1 MTMNTLHITVPP
13 GLPYIDYSR
22 EFDAPVAS
30 VYRAHTDPDLV
41 EQWLGP
47 NGYVMTIDHW
57 HLRTGGSYR
66 YVHTNPAGDS
76 FEFNGV
82 FHLAR
87 PNSLIIQTFE
97 YDGYPDTV
105 SIESLLF
112 DDLGDGRTRL
122 TGHST
127 YPSQEA
133 RDGMA
138 ESGMEDGMAQGYD
151 RLDAVLV
158 ELMATR

>member
-1 MTMNTLHITVPP
+1 MNTLQVSIVPGIP
-13 GLPYIDYSR
+13 FVDYVR
-22 EFDAPVAS
+22 DFDAPVPA
-30 VYRAHTDPDLV
+30 VYRSHADPDLV

-47 NGYVMTIDHW
+47 HGYTTEIDHW

-66 YVHTNPAGDS
+66 FTHIDPDGERY
-76 FEFNGV
+76 EFHGV
-82 FHLAR
+82 FHEAR
-87 PNSLIIQTFE
+87 PNDVIIQTFE
-97 YDGYPDTV
+97 FDGFPDVV
-105 SIESLLF
+105 SIETLRFVAL
-112 DDLGDGRTRL
+112 DDGRTRL
-122 TGHST
+122 VGHSS

-151 RLDAVLV
+151 RLDGVLA